1 MTPPTQTPPLD
12 LDKLVDGGF
21 PGPME
26 AAGVKV
32 EGCEP

>member
-1 MTPPTQTPPLD
+1 MTRSEIAGAEA
-12 LDKLVDGGF
+12 VDGAL

-32 EGCEP
+32 EGGA